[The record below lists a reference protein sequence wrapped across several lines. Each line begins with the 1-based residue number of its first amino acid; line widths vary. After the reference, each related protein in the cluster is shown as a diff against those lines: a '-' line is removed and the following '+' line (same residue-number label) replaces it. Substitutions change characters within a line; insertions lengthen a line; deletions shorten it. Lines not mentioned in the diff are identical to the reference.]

1 MHQGAVA
8 GGCGEQIHQHQR
20 QPDQQ
25 RAEGGPP
32 PQGDAGQAQQQQ
44 IFRSSGPIQAT
55 ENRQRIAAQMVEH
68 PRCSLGAFA
77 IPEQWIEP
85 TAEHQQPADAEAP
98 RRQAP
103 PPTPPARKIDG
114 HACCDQHQAI
124 AAAQHQQQQAKPE
137 PGAAVALG
145 PEG

>member
-1 MHQGAVA
+1 M
-8 GGCGEQIHQHQR
+8 GEQIHQHQR

-25 RAEGGPP
+25 RAEIMGPP
-32 PQGDAGQAQQQQ
+32 PQGDAGQAKQQQ

-55 ENRQRIAAQMVEH
+55 ENRQRIAVQISFEH

-98 RRQAP
+98 VLP
-103 PPTPPARKIDG
+103 PGSTAN
-114 HACCDQHQAI
+114 
-124 AAAQHQQQQAKPE
+124 AAGTQDRWPC
-137 PGAAVALG
+137 LL
-145 PEG
+145 